1 MSFQDEIVD
10 ESIDDEGMRGH
21 FGGDGNVW
29 GDENDENAYDMDG
42 DEEKND
48 ENAYDMDGDEEK
60 NDQNEEEDFNFD
72 AEQGEDV
79 DMDFGE
85 DKKLVKKEKPK
96 KTP

>member
-21 FGGDGNVW
+21 FGGEGNVW
-29 GDENDENAYDMDG
+29 GDE
-42 DEEKND
+42 ND

>member
-29 GDENDENAYDMDG
+29 GDE
-42 DEEKND
+42 ND